1 MDINHTDTSIL
12 AHNWNFI
19 NCNQSQSHYKITRSD
34 YVSFH
39 KWPICDS
46 QFGLFFWNFITC
58 NQSYF
63 HHIKSDNVCFYKWLI
78 CDSQWG
84 GVRAYSPDLLIDD
97 KTISNTLPTIS
108 DLSNLEW
115 SPGTEHTILN
125 VPISKI
131 PWPNNSFLKHGNFDE
146 CWHWL

>member
-63 HHIKSDNVCFYKWLI
+63 HHIKSDNVLFYKWLI

-115 SPGTEHTILN
+115 ATKTKYAISISN
-125 VPISKI
+125 V
-131 PWPNNSFLKHGNFDE
+131 PWPNQNWIIVS
-146 CWHWL
+146 